1 MDNPLNQD
9 LTNYTLAKNYR
20 LIKKLGAGA
29 FGEIY
34 LGSNRNKEEF
44 AIKLERGDTKHPQIF
59 FEAKLY
65 SYLQQSEVND
75 KGIHQHNRRY
85 SQDLRLRHR
94 WSV

>member
-1 MDNPLNQD
+1 MDNPLNKD
-9 LTNYTLAKNYR
+9 LTNYVIAKNYK

-34 LGSNRNKEEF
+34 LCQNKNKEEF

-65 SYLQQSEVND
+65 SYLQQSEQSD
-75 KGIHQHNRRY
+75 K
-85 SQDLRLRHR
+85 
-94 WSV
+94 